1 MPLKA
6 RARSAN
12 AVRRDAEI
20 LDAAVDELVD
30 AGIDGLGMLAVA
42 RRCGL
47 AAGSVY
53 SRHETVGELLVEV
66 WEQRSRPDTTEFLS
80 ILASVVSGEAVDLDD
95 LIARILTPSKSLLVG
110 IQCLAQ
116 SRRVPELQEVIRPAF
131 DHVMKWDTHSPV
143 ERARIAY
150 LAGYALGAVV
160 RHQITP
166 IPRSVLEF
174 SLDAMSRAVTST
186 VPNLA
191 PDWNPPLGG
200 IVRAHSDSDLRNALI
215 ESAMS
220 VIGQVGLVNTTVSRI
235 GRRAGLTAGA
245 VYTAY
250 ETKDD
255 LLIDAVRTLLGEAI
269 SANRELTDQAADR
282 LRMAD
287 ASAALLVRAA
297 GPVRRPWLLFRL
309 EAYMAALYRRD
320 LAAVLDELHTE
331 NLARYHSLISSTGA
345 PEPLILAVA
354 VAGQSIP
361 LGLSILDEWLDGLE
375 LLDYRHVTEP
385 LFGRITGT
393 VEQF

>member
-12 AVRRDAEI
+12 AIRRDAEI
-20 LDAAVDELVD
+20 LDAAVDELVS
-30 AGIDGLGMLAVA
+30 AGIDGMGMLAVA

-66 WEQRSRPDTTEFLS
+66 WEQRSRAETAEFLS
-80 ILASVVSGEAVDLDD
+80 ALVSIVSGDSVDVNELVD
-95 LIARILTPSKSLLVG
+95 RILTPSRNLLVG
-110 IQCLAQ
+110 VQCLAQ

-131 DHVMKWDTHSPV
+131 DQVMRWDEHTPV
-143 ERARIAY
+143 ERARVAY
-150 LAGYALGAVV
+150 LTGYALGAVV
-160 RHQITP
+160 RHQVTP
-166 IPRSVLEF
+166 ISRSILEF
-174 SLDAMSRAVTST
+174 SLDAMIRAATS
-186 VPNLA
+186 PI
-191 PDWNPPLGG
+191 PDLTTGWNPPTGG
-200 IVRAHSDSDLRNALI
+200 VVRANTDSELRNALI

-255 LLIDAVRTLLGEAI
+255 LLIDAVRVLLGEAI
-269 SANRELTDQAADR
+269 SANRELTDHAADR
-282 LRMAD
+282 IRMAD

-297 GPVRRPWLLFRL
+297 GPIRRPWLLFRL

-320 LAAVLDELHTE
+320 LAAVLDEIHTE
-331 NLARYHSLISSTGA
+331 NLARYQVLIQSTGA
-345 PEPLILAVA
+345 PELLVHAVA

-385 LFGRITGT
+385 LFDRISGT